1 MRLVSKEMTYYSI
14 DILEKQMEKF
24 KYCHNID
31 KSRYVETFWIE
42 QGSALIQLDLA
53 PGPKAETQ
61 NTEAKG
67 LFMLPL

>member
-1 MRLVSKEMTYYSI
+1 MRLVSKEMTCYGI
-14 DILEKQMEKF
+14 AILEKQMEKF
-24 KYCHNID
+24 QYCHSID

-53 PGPKAETQ
+53 PASKAVTK